1 MEKRKEEGI
10 FISFDIGVKNL
21 SCCVLN
27 VATKSDTEIQVLLW
41 KIMPLAQEKEKIPV
55 MNEIAGRLFMVMDEL
70 VDTLQTNGYDHI
82 THVLIENQPSRLNG
96 SMKSIQMMIYSY
108 FQLRRHW
115 DGIVSQV
122 SMISA
127 SQKLLHH
134 DIQITENT
142 TKTGYQ
148 LNKWKA
154 VQYAQEYIRDCP
166 QLSELFSSHKKKD
179 DLADAML
186 QSVSWLRKHGVD
198 VQRIRGACV

>member
-1 MEKRKEEGI
+1 MEKRKEEGV
-10 FISFDIGVKNL
+10 FVSFDIGVKNL

-27 VATKSDTEIQVLLW
+27 VATKSDQEVEVLLW

-55 MNEIAGRLFMVMDEL
+55 MNEIAGRLFLVLDEL
-70 VDTLQTNGYDHI
+70 VETLQSQGHEMI

-108 FQLRRHW
+108 FQLRKHW
-115 DGIVSQV
+115 DGIVAQV

-134 DIQITENT
+134 ELSIPECT

-154 VQYAQEYIRDCP
+154 VQYAQEYIKDCAE
-166 QLSELFSSHKKKD
+166 LSELFRSHKKKD

-186 QSVSWLRKHGVD
+186 QSVSWLRKHGVNI
-198 VQRIRGACV
+198 QKIRGACV

>member
-27 VATKSDTEIQVLLW
+27 VATKSDTEIEVLLW
-41 KIMPLAQEKEKIPV
+41 KIMPLAQEKEKTPV
-55 MNEIAGRLFMVMDEL
+55 MNEIAGRLFMVLDEL
-70 VDTLQTNGYDHI
+70 VDTLQTNGHDHI

-154 VQYAQEYIRDCP
+154 IQFAQEYIRDCP
-166 QLSELFSSHKKKD
+166 QLSELFTSHKKKD

-186 QSVSWLRKHGVD
+186 QSVSWLRKHGVN
-198 VQRIRGACV
+198 VQKIRGACV